1 MSCDCNNANKSIQC
15 TVQQCKF
22 HCKSKDFCSLDSIKV
37 GTHEMNPTACEC
49 TDCTS
54 FVLG

>member
-15 TVQQCKF
+15 TGQQCKF